1 MKVNLKLF
9 GITREIFG
17 TSEQAVNLDGKVSVR
32 EFLDS
37 LKTKH
42 TALADLSS
50 ILVAVNNEYAESDMI
65 LAENDEVALIPPV
78 SGG

>member
-1 MKVNLKLF
+1 MEINLKLF

-17 TSEQAVNLDGKVSVR
+17 KSDDKINLEGKLSVAV
-32 EFLDS
+32 FLENM
-37 LKTKH
+37 KKQYP
-42 TALADLSS
+42 ALADLSS

-65 LAENDEVALIPPV
+65 LADNDEVALIPPV

>member
-1 MKVNLKLF
+1 MLF

-17 TSEQAVNLDGKVSVR
+17 KIEEKIEITKQITVG
-32 EFLDS
+32 EFLEN
-37 LKTKH
+37 LKLQYPAL
-42 TALADLSS
+42 TALSS
-50 ILVAVNNEYAESDMI
+50 ILVAVNNEYAEKDMV

>member
-1 MKVNLKLF
+1 MDINLKLF

-17 TSEQAVNLDGKVSVR
+17 KSEEKIVLNEKITVSTFLQNLKNQYP
-32 EFLDS
+32 
-37 LKTKH
+37 
-42 TALADLSS
+42 ALADLSS

-65 LAENDEVALIPPV
+65 LADRDEVALIPPV